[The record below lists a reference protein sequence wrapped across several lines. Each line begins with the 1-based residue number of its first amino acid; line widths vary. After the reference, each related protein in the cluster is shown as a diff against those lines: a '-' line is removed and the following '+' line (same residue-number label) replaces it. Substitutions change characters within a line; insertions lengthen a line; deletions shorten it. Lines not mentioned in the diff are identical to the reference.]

1 MTLVFD
7 IVAQKLIIIIKYLAI
22 RNLWFY
28 LIMTELEHYLGQE
41 IITLEICELTS
52 LTLRKKMLHTL
63 CKK

>member
-1 MTLVFD
+1 
-7 IVAQKLIIIIKYLAI
+7 
-22 RNLWFY
+22 
-28 LIMTELEHYLGQE
+28 MTELEHYLGQE